1 MPDWKE
7 EIRSR
12 LSSLDLDPARE
23 AAIVEEL
30 GQHAADRYE
39 ELLRQG
45 FAAAAASQKTM
56 SELCD
61 ARLGAGLVKVLEPKP
76 TFSRKFPFSLRILA
90 KHWKLTGVA
99 VLSLAIAMAATVAGL
114 SLFNA
119 LLLRPPMAASPSRL
133 VTLYGQAPSGDV
145 QQMSFLEYKFYRENN
160 RTFSGLAAFNY
171 GIGLGPVNLGKE
183 TLMVVNGTVS
193 ENYFDVLGVHA
204 AAGRFFSGDDSA
216 LKNETVLSYPFWQRL
231 GGDPSIVGRSVKE
244 GKDSF
249 TIVGVAPKGFAGT
262 VAGFAVDAWF
272 PTQAVN
278 DANLLQDRDQ
288 RWLTPI
294 GRLKP
299 GITRVQAQAD
309 VGTLAQQLAHDFP
322 AWNKDR
328 TVGLRSLTML
338 PTDQMGLARMLS
350 WTVMGVV
357 FLVLLAACVN
367 VVNLLL
373 GLATARRQEMLIR
386 AALGAN
392 RRKLVLQLLQ
402 EIAIV
407 CISGSI
413 IGFSLA
419 WYGLERLLAFRPVI
433 ANGLPPLLLDF
444 RPDLTVAGLTVA
456 VMILLT
462 AGVGLLPAFSS
473 SSPNLAAALS
483 GEIAVGGT
491 RKRRARNVLVIIQTT
506 VCTLVLVGA
515 GLCLRSIEYLKRV
528 PLGFSARN
536 LVFTYVSGPPEETP
550 PPPQFYELIRR
561 ETAALPGVIDV
572 TRSTSFPLSQNG
584 QPDRVIVEGRESEK
598 DQWINA
604 HYNVIDDNYFSVLLL
619 PVLAGRAFDSTDQEH
634 SPEVVIIN
642 RTLAQKYWPN
652 EDALGK
658 RLRIERGNRLVQIVG
673 VVADSK
679 YDDLDEPQLP
689 FMYFAVRQHPREA
702 QDLAFTF
709 ATNGRPRLW
718 IEPII
723 KKIHEVSPTSVC
735 YFTGTFED
743 QIDFSLLLP
752 RIIFACVS
760 GFGLLALVL
769 SMAGIYATTSNSVSE
784 RRKEIGIRLA
794 LGAQPRQVMNSLLR
808 QAALVTGIGLT
819 AGLGLG
825 VAMSSL
831 LGSLLFGIRAVEWP
845 VLGSVGV
852 LTVSIALAT
861 AYLAARPWV
870 KIDPLEAVRHI

>member
-1 MPDWKE
+1 MPDWKQ

-12 LSSLDLDPARE
+12 LSSLNLDPARE

-30 GQHAADRYE
+30 SQHATDRYE
-39 ELLRQG
+39 ELVRQG
-45 FAAAAASQKTM
+45 LPTDEASQKTM
-56 SELCD
+56 SELSD
-61 ARLGAGLVKVLEPKP
+61 AKFGAHLVQALDPKP
-76 TFSRKFPFSLRILA
+76 SFTRKFPFSVRILT
-90 KHWKLTGVA
+90 KHWKLTAVA

-133 VTLYGQAPSGDV
+133 LTLYAQAPSGDA
-145 QQMSFLEYKFYRENN
+145 QSMSFLEYKFYRDNN

-171 GIGLGPVNLGKE
+171 GIGLGALNLGKE
-183 TLMVVNGTVS
+183 TLMVVNATVS
-193 ENYFDVLGVHA
+193 ENYFDVLGVHP

-216 LKNETVLSYPFWQRL
+216 LKNETVVSYLFWQRL
-231 GGDPSIVGRSVKE
+231 GGDPSIVGRAVKS
-244 GKDSF
+244 GKDSV
-249 TIVGVAPKGFAGT
+249 TIIGVAPKGFAGT
-262 VAGFAVDAWF
+262 VVGFSVDAWF
-272 PTQAVN
+272 PIRAVN
-278 DANLLQDRDQ
+278 NENTFQSRDE

-299 GITRVQAQAD
+299 GTARGQAQAD
-309 VGTLAQQLAHDFP
+309 LSTLAEELAHDFP
-322 AWNKDR
+322 ASNKDR
-328 TVGLRSLTML
+328 TVGVRSLTML
-338 PTDQMGLARMLS
+338 PTGDMGLARMLS

-357 FLVLLAACVN
+357 FLVLLAACLN

-392 RRKLVLQLLQ
+392 RRKLVRQLLQ

-413 IGFSLA
+413 FGFSLA

-462 AGVGLLPAFSS
+462 AGVGLLPALNS
-473 SSPNLAAALS
+473 SSPNLAGALS
-483 GEIAVGGT
+483 GEMAVGGT
-491 RKRRARNVLVIIQTT
+491 HKRRARNVLVVTQTT

-515 GLCLRSIEYLKRV
+515 GLCLRSIEYLKKV

-536 LVFTYVSGPPEETP
+536 LVFTYVSGPDEIP
-550 PPPQFYELIRR
+550 PQQFYELIRK
-561 ETAALPGVIDV
+561 ETAALPGVMAV
-572 TRSTSFPLSQNG
+572 TRSTSLPLNQNG
-584 QPDRVIVEGRESEK
+584 QPDRVVPEGRESEK

-604 HYNVIDDNYFSVLLL
+604 RYNVIDDNYFSVLLL
-619 PVLAGRAFDSTDQEH
+619 PVLAGRSFDSTDQEH

-652 EDALGK
+652 EDPLGK

-673 VVADSK
+673 IVADSK

-689 FMYFAVRQHPREA
+689 FMYLAVRQHPREV
-702 QDLAFTF
+702 QDLGFTF
-709 ATNGRPRLW
+709 ATNGQPRLW
-718 IEPII
+718 IDPVI
-723 KKIHEVSPTSVC
+723 KKIHEVSPTAIC
-735 YFTGTFED
+735 FFTGTVED
-743 QIDFSLLLP
+743 QVDLALLLP

-769 SMAGIYATTSNSVSE
+769 SMAGIYATTSYSVGE
-784 RRKEIGIRLA
+784 RRREIGIRLA
-794 LGAQPRQVMNSLLR
+794 LGAQPRQVMRSLLR
-808 QAALVTGIGLT
+808 QAALVTGIGLA

-825 VAMSSL
+825 VAMSVV
-831 LGSLLFGIRAVEWP
+831 LGSLLFGIHPVEWP
-845 VLGSVGV
+845 VLTGVGV
-852 LTVSIALAT
+852 STILIALAT
-861 AYLAARPWV
+861 AYFAARPWI